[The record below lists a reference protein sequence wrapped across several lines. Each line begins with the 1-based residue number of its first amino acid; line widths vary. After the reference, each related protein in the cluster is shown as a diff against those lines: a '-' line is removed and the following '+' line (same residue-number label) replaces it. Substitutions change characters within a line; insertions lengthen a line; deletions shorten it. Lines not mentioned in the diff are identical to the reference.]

1 MKSQPDQVDHI
12 IESWAEV
19 RPGLDASPMHVF
31 SRLHRNFL
39 LYRKQINDLFDELG
53 TSASGFEVLAALR
66 RQPDFRAAAGDLAQ
80 STLVTTGGLT
90 LRVRRLE
97 ADGLVQRTRDT
108 KDNRV
113 VHVQLTDKGLELV
126 DRVAE
131 QHFAN
136 LDRLLVGLSATERAS
151 LAKGLNKL
159 EQSIRQA
166 VPDAEVQEA

>member
-1 MKSQPDQVDHI
+1 MKSEPDQVDHI

-19 RPGLDASPMHVF
+19 SPGLDVTPMHVF

-39 LYRKQINDLFDELG
+39 LYRKQINDLFEELG
-53 TSASGFEVLAALR
+53 TSASGFEVMAALR

-97 ADGLVQRTRDT
+97 ADGLVSRTRDT
-108 KDNRV
+108 RDNRV
-113 VHVQLTDKGLELV
+113 VHVQLTDKGRELV

-131 QHFAN
+131 LHFAN

-151 LAKGLNKL
+151 LAKGLGKL
-159 EQSIRQA
+159 EQSIHRA
-166 VPDAEVQEA
+166 DPDAQVQEA

>member
-1 MKSQPDQVDHI
+1 MRHQPDQVDHI

-19 RPGLDASPMHVF
+19 KPDLDASPMHVF

-39 LYRKQINDLFDELG
+39 LYRKEINDLFDELG

-97 ADGLVQRTRDT
+97 AAGLVSRSRDSR
-108 KDNRV
+108 DNRV
-113 VHVQLTDKGLELV
+113 VHVQLTDAGRELV

-136 LDRLLVGLSATERAS
+136 LDRLLGGLSASERAG

-159 EQSIRQA
+159 EQSIHRA
-166 VPDAEVQEA
+166 NPDAKVEEA